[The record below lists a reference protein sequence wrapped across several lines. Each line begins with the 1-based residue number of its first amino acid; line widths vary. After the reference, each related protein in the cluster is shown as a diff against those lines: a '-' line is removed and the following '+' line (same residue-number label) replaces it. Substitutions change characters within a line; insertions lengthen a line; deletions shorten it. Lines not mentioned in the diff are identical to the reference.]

1 MSSLKRLK
9 AVGWFFPVALLV
21 GPAWGSV
28 PPRPGTINYVEGQ
41 ASVGVQALGEKS
53 VGTAG
58 LAAGQSLSTEA
69 GRVEVLLTPA
79 SSSELTIIA
88 LCG

>member
-41 ASVGVQALGEKS
+41 ASVGALALGEKS
-53 VGTAG
+53 VGTA
-58 LAAGQSLSTEA
+58 E
-69 GRVEVLLTPA
+69 
-79 SSSELTIIA
+79 
-88 LCG
+88 